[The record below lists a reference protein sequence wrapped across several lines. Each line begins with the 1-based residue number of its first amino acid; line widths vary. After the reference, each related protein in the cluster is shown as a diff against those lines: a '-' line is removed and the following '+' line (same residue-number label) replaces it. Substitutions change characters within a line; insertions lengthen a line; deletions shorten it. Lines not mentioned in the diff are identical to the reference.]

1 MGSQFMKYL
10 VTGGAGFIGSY
21 LADALVARGD
31 SVVLL
36 DNLSTGN
43 HHNIEHL
50 IGQESVEF
58 YTGSILDAELVDRLV
73 AGVDHV
79 IHLAAAVGV
88 FTIVNKPLESLRVNL
103 HGTENVLGACDRV
116 GKPVLIAS
124 SSEIYGKN
132 SGGALNE
139 DSDRVIGSP
148 LKARWSYSE
157 AKAIDESLG
166 YFYYSELGLP
176 VRIVRFFNTVGP
188 RQVGSYGM
196 VVPRFISAALAG
208 EPIEVYGSGEQS
220 RCFCHVVDAVAGLL
234 SLIDNEST
242 VGDVFNIGN
251 NHEISIRGLA
261 ELVISR
267 LNSKSEIVSKSYE
280 DAYGAGFEDMQRR
293 IPEISK
299 IKAATGWAPTRSLET
314 IIDDIAAT
322 RAAL

>member
-1 MGSQFMKYL
+1 MKYL
-10 VTGGAGFIGSY
+10 ITGGAGFIGSHV
-21 LADALVARGD
+21 ADALVARGD
-31 SVVLL
+31 SVVIL

-50 IGQESVEF
+50 IGHESVEF
-58 YTGSILDAELVDRLV
+58 YSGSILDSALVDRLV

-79 IHLAAAVGV
+79 LHLAAAVGV
-88 FTIVNKPLESLRVNL
+88 FNIVDKPLDSLRINL
-103 HGTENVLGACDRV
+103 HGTENVLDACQRS

-132 SGGALNE
+132 GGGALHE
-139 DSDRVIGSP
+139 DSDRIVGSP
-148 LKARWSYSE
+148 LKSRWSYSE

-166 YFYYSELGLP
+166 YFYYSELGVQ

-196 VVPRFISAALAG
+196 VVPRFVSAALAG
-208 EPIEVYGSGEQS
+208 EPIEVYGSGDQS
-220 RCFCHVVDAVAGLL
+220 RCFCHVADAVAGLL
-234 SLIDNEST
+234 SVIDSEST
-242 VGDVFNIGN
+242 VGAVFNIGN

-293 IPEISK
+293 IPDISK

>member
-1 MGSQFMKYL
+1 MKYL
-10 VTGGAGFIGSY
+10 ITGGAGFIGSHV
-21 LADALVARGD
+21 ADALVVRGD
-31 SVVLL
+31 SVVIL

-50 IGQESVEF
+50 IGNESVEF
-58 YTGSILDAELVDRLV
+58 YSGSILDSALVDRLV

-79 IHLAAAVGV
+79 LHLAAAVGV
-88 FTIVNKPLESLRVNL
+88 FNIVDKPLESLRINL
-103 HGTENVLGACDRV
+103 HGTENVLDACQRS
-116 GKPVLIAS
+116 GKPILIAS

-132 SGGALNE
+132 GGGPLHE
-139 DSDRVIGSP
+139 DSDRIVGSP
-148 LKARWSYSE
+148 LKSRWSYSE

-166 YFYYSELGLP
+166 FFYYSELGVQ

-196 VVPRFISAALAG
+196 VVPRFVYAALAG
-208 EPIEVYGSGEQS
+208 EPIEVYGSGDQS
-220 RCFCHVVDAVAGLL
+220 RCFCHVADAVAGLL
-234 SLIDNEST
+234 SVIDSEST

-293 IPEISK
+293 IPDISK

>member
-1 MGSQFMKYL
+1 MKYL
-10 VTGGAGFIGSY
+10 ITGGAGFIGSHV
-21 LADALVARGD
+21 ADALVARGD
-31 SVVLL
+31 SVVIL

-43 HHNIEHL
+43 HDNIEHL
-50 IGQESVEF
+50 IGREFVEF
-58 YTGSILDAELVDRLV
+58 YSGSILDSALVDRLV

-79 IHLAAAVGV
+79 LHLAAAVGV
-88 FTIVNKPLESLRVNL
+88 FTIVDKPLESLRINL
-103 HGTENVLGACDRV
+103 HGTENVLDACQRS
-116 GKPVLIAS
+116 GKPILIAS

-132 SGGALNE
+132 GGGALHE
-139 DSDRVIGSP
+139 DSDRIVGSP
-148 LKARWSYSE
+148 LKSRWSYSE

-166 YFYYSELGLP
+166 YFYYSELGVQ

-196 VVPRFISAALAG
+196 VVPRFVSAALAG
-208 EPIEVYGSGEQS
+208 EPIEVYGSGDQS
-220 RCFCHVVDAVAGLL
+220 RCFCHVADAVAGLL
-234 SLIDNEST
+234 SVIDSEST

-251 NHEISIRGLA
+251 DHEISIRGLA

-293 IPEISK
+293 IPDISK
-299 IKAATGWAPTRSLET
+299 IKTATGWAPTRSLET

>member
-1 MGSQFMKYL
+1 MKYL
-10 VTGGAGFIGSY
+10 ITGGAGFIGSHV
-21 LADALVARGD
+21 ADALVARGD
-31 SVVLL
+31 SVVIL

-50 IGQESVEF
+50 IGKESVEF
-58 YTGSILDAELVDRLV
+58 YSGSILDSALVDRLV

-79 IHLAAAVGV
+79 LHLAAAVGV
-88 FTIVNKPLESLRVNL
+88 FNIVDKPLESLRINL
-103 HGTENVLGACDRV
+103 HGTENVLDACQRS

-132 SGGALNE
+132 GGGALHE
-139 DSDRVIGSP
+139 DSDRIVGSP
-148 LKARWSYSE
+148 LKSRWSYSE

-166 YFYYSELGLP
+166 YFYYSELGVQ

-196 VVPRFISAALAG
+196 VVPRFVSAALAG
-208 EPIEVYGSGEQS
+208 EPIEVYGSGDQS
-220 RCFCHVVDAVAGLL
+220 RCFCHVADAVAGLL
-234 SLIDNEST
+234 SVIDSEST

-293 IPEISK
+293 IPDISK
-299 IKAATGWAPTRSLET
+299 IKAATGWAPTRSLEM

>member
-1 MGSQFMKYL
+1 MKYL
-10 VTGGAGFIGSY
+10 ITGGAGFIGSHV
-21 LADALVARGD
+21 ADALVARGD
-31 SVVLL
+31 SVVIL

-50 IGQESVEF
+50 IGKESVEF
-58 YTGSILDAELVDRLV
+58 YSGSILDSALVDRLV

-79 IHLAAAVGV
+79 LHLAAAVGV
-88 FTIVNKPLESLRVNL
+88 FNIVDKPLESLRINL
-103 HGTENVLGACDRV
+103 HGTENVLDACQRS

-132 SGGALNE
+132 GGGALHE
-139 DSDRVIGSP
+139 DSDRIVGSP
-148 LKARWSYSE
+148 LKSRWSYSE

-166 YFYYSELGLP
+166 YFYYSELGVQ

-196 VVPRFISAALAG
+196 VVPRFVSAALAG
-208 EPIEVYGSGEQS
+208 EPIEVYGSGDQS
-220 RCFCHVVDAVAGLL
+220 RCFCHVADAVAGLL
-234 SLIDNEST
+234 SVIDSEST

-293 IPEISK
+293 IPDISK

-314 IIDDIAAT
+314 IIDDIAAS

>member
-1 MGSQFMKYL
+1 MKYL
-10 VTGGAGFIGSY
+10 ITGGAGFIGSHV
-21 LADALVARGD
+21 ADALVARGD
-31 SVVLL
+31 SVVIL

-50 IGQESVEF
+50 IGHESVEF
-58 YTGSILDAELVDRLV
+58 FSGSILDSALVDRLV

-79 IHLAAAVGV
+79 LHLAAAVGV
-88 FTIVNKPLESLRVNL
+88 FNIVDKPLESLRINL
-103 HGTENVLGACDRV
+103 HGTENVLDACQRS
-116 GKPVLIAS
+116 GKPILIAS

-132 SGGALNE
+132 GGGPLHE
-139 DSDRVIGSP
+139 DSDRIVGSP
-148 LKARWSYSE
+148 LKSRWSYSE

-166 YFYYSELGLP
+166 YFYYSELGVQ

-196 VVPRFISAALAG
+196 VVPRFVSAALAG
-208 EPIEVYGSGEQS
+208 EPIEVYGSGDQS
-220 RCFCHVVDAVAGLL
+220 RCFCHVADAVAGLL
-234 SLIDNEST
+234 SVIDSEST

-293 IPEISK
+293 IPDNSK

-314 IIDDIAAT
+314 IIDDIAKD
-322 RAAL
+322 LSDHLN